1 MLSKLF
7 TRTSL
12 TILLM
17 IAVAALAF
25 SQATNEQII
34 AQISPSVVYILT
46 GNGGGQLQST
56 GSGFIVKENGVLLTA
71 YHLIKDAREVQ
82 VRLKSGEVYDQVELL
97 GFDARRDV
105 AALRIRAKGLP
116 VLSLTDPDSKQIG
129 EKVYV
134 VSNPLNLTWSASDG
148 ILSAIRMAD
157 EVPEAGTG
165 YKLIQFTAPISQGSS
180 GAPVV
185 DSQGR
190 ALGIVIASKGGQV
203 TNLAIP
209 SMSVAGLAEVAVG
222 TPFGD
227 GSALRKPVKVE
238 SPTSA
243 AIAKIIPEEK
253 LREAVTLRVY
263 SSTDFYDSSQLE
275 AALMSKQEFKDLK
288 LLLIDG
294 SPAGDLVVEIS
305 RPMFTFDFTYKITD
319 NRTKVIVAAGKVG
332 AWDSVTATPELANQ
346 IIKKLKAARIQPE
359 PAKTQAA
366 KK

>member
-1 MLSKLF
+1 MSLKFF
-7 TRTSL
+7 TSNSL
-12 TILLM
+12 TILL
-17 IAVAALAF
+17 IASIAALAF
-25 SQATNEQII
+25 SQPTNEQII

-46 GNGGGQLQST
+46 GNGGGQLKST

-82 VRLKSGEVYDQVELL
+82 VRLKSGEVFDQVELL
-97 GFDARRDV
+97 GFDSRRDV

-116 VLSLTDPDSKQIG
+116 ALPLVDLDSKQIG

-190 ALGIVIASKGGQV
+190 ALGIVIASTGGQI

-209 SMSVAGLAEVAVG
+209 SMSVAGLAEVAIG

-243 AIAKIIPEEK
+243 AIAKTVPEEK
-253 LREAVTLRVY
+253 IREAVTLRIY
-263 SSTDFYDSSQLE
+263 SGTEFFDCSQLE

-294 SPAGDLVVEIS
+294 SPAGDLVIEIN
-305 RPMFTFDFTYKITD
+305 RPLFTFDFTYKITD

-346 IIKKLKAARIQPE
+346 IVKKLKAARLDAP
-359 PAKTQAA
+359 PKAQAA

>member
-1 MLSKLF
+1 MPAKFF
-7 TRTSL
+7 TCTSL
-12 TILLM
+12 TVLLIIS
-17 IAVAALAF
+17 IATLTF
-25 SQATNEQII
+25 SQPTNEQIFTR
-34 AQISPSVVYILT
+34 ISPSVVYILT
-46 GNGGGQLQST
+46 GNGNGQLQST
-56 GSGFIVKENGVLLTA
+56 GFGFVVKENGVLLTA

-97 GFDARRDV
+97 GFDSRRDI

-116 VLSLTDPDSKQIG
+116 VLQLVDPDSKQIG
-129 EKVYV
+129 EKVFV
-134 VSNPLNLTWSASDG
+134 ISNPLNLTWSASDG

-165 YKLIQFTAPISQGSS
+165 YKLIQFTAPVSQGSS

-190 ALGIVIASKGGQV
+190 VLGIVIASKGGQA

-209 SMSVAGLAEVAVG
+209 SMSVAGLAEVAIG

-243 AIAKIIPEEK
+243 VIAKIVPEEK

-294 SPAGDLVVEIS
+294 TPAGDLVIEIS

-346 IIKKLKAARIQPE
+346 IVKKLKAARETPQPK
-359 PAKTQAA
+359 AQAA